1 MLFGFETVDRVG
13 VAYFANLYQAREKN
27 LSHRPPF
34 PRTMRRTPPRSTA
47 LAIRLAKLL
56 LAKYRSHYRA
66 RYQKSLPILLVAGT
80 AGKSSVTL
88 LLKNLFERDGWTVY
102 SGARPAQCLNS
113 ITGLTMVLGG
123 FESDFEGRMALLHK
137 LWFLLRGYLS
147 LYTRAL
153 NLPEKTILV
162 YEVGFNEQHESEYFQ
177 AVFEREVNGV
187 ILTNLTYEHS
197 FGFGEEFDTEAYR
210 EYKKAIPH
218 YWRKALEDS
227 TLDGRLRNIA
237 LEQFKLLSLTSKF
250 IAPLVIGSIDNG
262 VLTNFGRE
270 KGSKQYYPQVTRA
283 EDFVLE
289 AENLRIGEG
298 YLLPQTFAKNAY
310 ILETVATYF
319 AISKG
324 VVASTLE
331 HLEVPNG
338 RFSLLTGISGS
349 QIVDST
355 YNSDPASLNGFL
367 TLFEEVVGRF
377 IVQARTNTLPSPY
390 AMAPKHTLI
399 LGEMREL
406 GSMSASEHAAIL
418 TRLVKL
424 STIYAN
430 YIEDI
435 FLVGH
440 EWLALDD
447 KVKKRDGV
455 VQYLRHEGQM
465 FKVFKRAG
473 DINELLDPET
483 LPAGSWYW
491 IKGSQNTIFLEL
503 VVEHLLANKDERSRL
518 CRRGS
523 AWDEQRKKYH

>member
-1 MLFGFETVDRVG
+1 
-13 VAYFANLYQAREKN
+13 
-27 LSHRPPF
+27 
-34 PRTMRRTPPRSTA
+34 MRRTPPRSTA

-56 LAKYRSHYRA
+56 LAKYRAHYRA
-66 RYQKSLPILLVAGT
+66 RYNAEFPILLVAGT

-147 LYTRAL
+147 LYTRKL
-153 NLPEKTILV
+153 ELPRKTILV
-162 YEVGFNEQHESEYFQ
+162 YEVGFNEQHESEYFR
-177 AVFEREVNGV
+177 AVFGGEVGGV
-187 ILTNLTYEHS
+187 VLTNLTYEHS
-197 FGFGEEFDTEAYR
+197 FGFAEEFDAAAYG
-210 EYKKAIPH
+210 EYKKSIPT
-218 YWRKALEDS
+218 YWRKALEDA

-237 LEQFKLLSLTSKF
+237 LEQFKLLSLTNKF
-250 IAPLVIGSIDNG
+250 VAPLVIGSIDNG
-262 VLTNFGRE
+262 VLTNFG
-270 KGSKQYYPQVTRA
+270 KSKHPKQYYPQVTRG
-283 EDFVLE
+283 EEFILE
-289 AENLRIGEG
+289 AENLRIGRG

-310 ILETVATYF
+310 ILEAVATHF
-319 AISKG
+319 DISKG

-338 RFSLLTGISGS
+338 RFSLLTGVSGT

-377 IVQARTNTLPSPY
+377 ILQARTNSLPSPY

-406 GSMSASEHAAIL
+406 GSMSAPEHAEIL

-424 STIYAN
+424 STIYAS

-435 FLVGH
+435 FLVGA

-447 KVKKRDGV
+447 KVTKRDGV

-465 FKVFKRAG
+465 FKVFRRAG
-473 DINELLDPET
+473 DINRLLDPET

-491 IKGSQNTIFLEL
+491 VKGSQNTIFLEL
-503 VVEHLLANKDERSRL
+503 VVEHLLADKSQRDLL

-523 AWDEQRKKYH
+523 AWDEQRKKYR